1 MGSAVNPVDLAV
13 AAVLLVSALM
23 AFARGFVREV
33 LSVAAWIGAA
43 LITIYAFPYVQPLA
57 ESKISNKLTADV
69 AGIAGTFLLSLILL
83 SMVSHRL
90 SRNVRDSAL
99 SAIDRSLGFAFG
111 VARGAILVSLA
122 YMFAIWLWTN
132 PADQP
137 VWLQGAKSRP
147 ALARG
152 AQALMALVPNSVRS
166 GAEKE
171 ALDRA
176 GEIDVLKKLS
186 TSVPANL
193 ANSAAKA
200 AGSAAEAAAGAAA
213 ESLLGTGQGGRTQG
227 GPASKAGVQEGDR
240 GYNDQE
246 RSGLDRLIENN
257 ERR

>member
-33 LSVAAWIGAA
+33 LSVAAWVGAA
-43 LITIYAFPYVQPLA
+43 LITIYAFPYVQPFA
-57 ESKISNKLTADV
+57 ESKISSKLTADV
-69 AGIAGTFLLSLILL
+69 AGIAGSFLLSLIIL
-83 SMVSHRL
+83 STISHRL
-90 SRNVRDSAL
+90 SKNVRDSAL

-122 YMFAIWLWTN
+122 YMFAIWLWTD
-132 PADQP
+132 PSDQP

-152 AQALMALVPNSVRS
+152 AQALMALVPSRVRG
-166 GAEKE
+166 GAEPE
-171 ALDRA
+171 ALGRA
-176 GEIDVLKKLS
+176 GDIDVLKRLS
-186 TSVPANL
+186 TSVPTNL

-200 AGSAAEAAAGAAA
+200 AGAAAEAAAGAAT
-213 ESLLGTGQGGRTQG
+213 ESVLGPARDGVTQG
-227 GPASKAGVQEGDR
+227 GPASKADAQEGDR
-240 GYNDQE
+240 GYNDRE